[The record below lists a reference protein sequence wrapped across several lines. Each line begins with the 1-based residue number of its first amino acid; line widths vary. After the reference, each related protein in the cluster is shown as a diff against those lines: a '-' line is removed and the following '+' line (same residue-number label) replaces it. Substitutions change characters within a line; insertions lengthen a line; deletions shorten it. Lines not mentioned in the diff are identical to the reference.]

1 MAAFTSI
8 MAGLGLASSLGSA
21 GYGFFSRGGGGS
33 EEIARIS
40 QAENAIRMRQVELD
54 AERRKRDV
62 IRQAQVATAQVEN
75 NAANSGGL
83 NSSAVVGATSAISG
97 QAGVNYQGIDQNLDL
112 ARNLYTL
119 GNQRGQALWNNSREQ
134 ARRSG
139 IMQLAGAFSKSAGT
153 IGKLGQFG
161 WGSLGG
167 AFSGGG
173 WNEGN
178 DTEQVGAYN

>member
-97 QAGVNYQGIDQNLDL
+97 QAGVNYQGIDQNLDM
-112 ARNLYTL
+112 ARSLYSL
-119 GNQRGQALWNNSREQ
+119 EGRRGNALWNNSREQ

-139 IMQLAGAFSKSAGT
+139 IMQLAGAFSKSSGT
-153 IGKLGQFG
+153 IGKLGEFG
-161 WGSLGG
+161 WGRLGG
-167 AFSGGG
+167 MFSGGG
-173 WNEGN
+173 WDQGS
-178 DTEQVGAYN
+178 DIEQVGSYS